1 MKRRIIFNRAI
12 SSEGFLDILNVK
24 AKGIEVYPTQNEVWA
39 NYKEVI
45 NVNIVFQNIEDV
57 TDDFK
62 WEAKDQND
70 NLLGSAEILSLASG
84 STMSGSFSFEMPDEE
99 ITITVITYHWI
110 EEVGWVRITTFIRD
124 EIGDVQE
131 IHTEKYPKS

>member
-131 IHTEKYPKS
+131 IHTEKYSVS